1 MLIFGLE
8 RDLSRLTKLTSF
20 NCVMSHLQ
28 VLPPQSVEK
37 LRLCGWIFEGGNWI
51 AFREVGQE
59 RVRTILRALH
69 QGLGNPA
76 VWQLHGE
83 RRQLVVKDETCFFTK
98 EVLCSV
104 KKNTIH
110 IYA

>member
-1 MLIFGLE
+1 
-8 RDLSRLTKLTSF
+8 
-20 NCVMSHLQ
+20 MSHLQ

-37 LRLCGWIFEGGNWI
+37 LRLHGRIFKGGNRI
-51 AFREVGQE
+51 SFSEAGNEG
-59 RVRTILRALH
+59 VRIVLRALH

-83 RRQLVVKDETCFFTK
+83 RRQLVGKDETCFFAK
-98 EVLCSV
+98 EVLFSV